1 MRFVALSMVL
11 FAACECGGDETDSE
25 PESSEGTE
33 ALSLLSYFPSAP
45 GDRWRYEA
53 AGEKATRAISFADDV
68 NATPR
73 RVVMTGDDLMGA
85 RYHEVSDDAVL
96 LVTPEG
102 EPIGTLLDAPI
113 EEGHEWSYLFG
124 DVGCEAHYTSVSE
137 RTEVAGVTVERCLEV
152 ERTCTHP
159 AGNPFPVDT
168 SEIHTEL
175 YCPGIGRVREH
186 TRIEPPPMGSESA
199 EREDQLVFYRVLD
212 SPAPAIPEHFGCD
225 HFLLVQTDVRAACGR
240 AISRVAEEELDEGC
254 RMTFGVPG
262 RPLLTVTGQR
272 FGEEATQA
280 DADVLENGTAALVGT
295 DELASYAYLEGR
307 HAIAVAS
314 PPELCASDQLDRL
327 GPLLKSLV
335 RR

>member
-1 MRFVALSMVL
+1 MRSFALSMIL
-11 FAACECGGDETDSE
+11 FAACECGSEESE
-25 PESSEGTE
+25 PEPSEAPE
-33 ALSLLSYFPSAP
+33 AVDLLSYFPSAR

-53 AGEKATRAISFADDV
+53 AGEKATRAISYADDV
-68 NATPR
+68 NASPR
-73 RVVMTGDDLMGA
+73 RVIMTGDDLMGA
-85 RYHEVSDDAVL
+85 RFHEVSEEAVL

-102 EPIGTLLDAPI
+102 EPIGTLLDAPL

-124 DVGCEAHYTSVSE
+124 DVGCEARYTSLNE
-137 RTEVAGVTVERCLEV
+137 TAEVAGITVERCLEV

-186 TRIEPPPMGSESA
+186 TRIEPPPPGSESA

-212 SPAPAIPEHFGCD
+212 SPAPVVPEHFGCD
-225 HFLLVQTDVRAACGR
+225 HFLLVQADVRAACGR
-240 AISRVAEEELDEGC
+240 AISRVGEEELDEGC
-254 RMTFGVPG
+254 RMTFGIPG
-262 RPLLTVTGQR
+262 RPLLTVAGQR
-272 FGEEATQA
+272 YEEEATQA
-280 DADVLENGTAALVGT
+280 DADVLENGTAAVVGT
-295 DELASYAYLEGR
+295 DELASYGYLQER

-314 PPELCASDQLDRL
+314 PPELCAADQLDRL
-327 GPLLKSLV
+327 GPLLQSLV